1 MGSAGVHRQ
10 HLPGPRAVKQRAPLG
25 QHRASL
31 PPTLFCMLPLW
42 EGGQWV
48 TQAGQPKSSCIA
60 DTPSLLCSLFGKFGV
75 AVETQNR
82 M

>member
-10 HLPGPRAVKQRAPLG
+10 HLPGPRGVKQRESLRL
-25 QHRASL
+25 HRARL
-31 PPTLFCMLPLW
+31 PPRLFCVLPLW

-48 TQAGQPKSSCIA
+48 TQPGQPKSSCIA
-60 DTPSLLCSLFGKFGV
+60 DTPLLCSLFGKFGV